1 MKNVFFLLC
10 LLALISCLPKQR
22 VCPTGPYQIP
32 AIRIT
37 GDTLPH
43 NAGFTARRYDI
54 RNFTYPLD
62 SVKFSADAQGKL
74 DYDLEVSQQ
83 YNYIIRC
90 DTLKIR
96 DTVTEIFEIR
106 DECGNYIVSM
116 TFKLNG
122 RLVSNPVIHY

>member
-1 MKNVFFLLC
+1 MKNIFFLLS
-10 LLALISCLPKQR
+10 LIALASCLPKQR

-32 AIRIT
+32 VIKIT
-37 GDTLPH
+37 GDSLIP
-43 NAGFTARRYDI
+43 NAGFTARRYNLLD
-54 RNFTYPLD
+54 FTNPLD
-62 SVKFSADAQGKL
+62 SVKFSADVHGTLA
-74 DYDLEVSQQ
+74 YDLEVWQQ
-83 YNYIIRC
+83 YSYIIRS

-116 TFKLNG
+116 TFKRNG